1 MKYNHKKIETN
12 WQRIWDKKK
21 LYATSKNPR
30 KGKKRYVLDMFPY
43 PSGAGLHVGHPEGY
57 TATDIYSRYLR
68 MNGYDVLHPMGWDA
82 FGLPAENYAIQK
94 GVHPAKTT
102 ASNIKRFR
110 EQIKS
115 LGLSYDWDREIDTS
129 DPVYYKWTQWLF
141 LKLYEKGLAYRKEA
155 NVNWCPKDQTVLAN
169 EQVINGRCHR
179 CDSEVV
185 QKLLPQWFFKIT
197 DYADR
202 LLEGLD
208 HIDWPEPIKL
218 MQRNWIGKSEGA
230 ELEFGISNLE
240 SGIKRFVLLHGK
252 GSSPDKVFLP
262 WLKEN
267 LEKKGFE
274 VQVPAMPGGD
284 TPNDMEQMAYAKTNC
299 TFDESTVVLGHS
311 FGGVVALR
319 LLEQGIRMNKVILV
333 GTPFSGVFLD
343 GKVRESVLA
352 AVRKGF
358 NFGEIKKNAKSFVTL
373 YDLHDHVVPIMDGRS
388 FSKYLNSQHIEAV
401 GEKSHF
407 DNTVEPAIFNA
418 VVPSIKVFTTRP
430 DTIFG
435 ATYMVLAPENP
446 LIKNIEYRIEN
457 RGEVREYIEKAKK
470 KTELQRT
477 ALEKEKTGI
486 ELKGVKAINPA
497 TKEEIPVWIAD
508 YVLMGYGTGAIMAV
522 PAHDER
528 DFEFAKKYGLKV
540 VEVVKGGDIA
550 EEAYLGEGELVN
562 SGKYNGLDSKEARK
576 KITADLGKEK
586 IQYKLR
592 DWLISRQR
600 YWGAPIPIIHC
611 DNCGKMYP
619 VPEKDLPVKLPT
631 DVDFRPTGESPLARS
646 KSFNKVKCPNCKK
659 PARRET
665 DTMDTF
671 VDSSWYWLRYTD
683 PKNSKKPFDK
693 LRVHQWCPVDT
704 YVGGAEHAVLHLMY
718 ARFISKVLSDMG
730 YVKFNGSTDEPFAK
744 LRNQGLIL
752 GPDGQKMSKS
762 RGNVINPDDVVSE
775 FGADTMRM
783 YEMFMGPLEDA
794 KPWSTQGIR
803 GVKRFLD
810 KVWRL
815 FEKHDASPHPSPLRD
830 LPVRQAGRRGREGEV
845 ENLLHRTIK
854 KVTEDIVAFKF
865 NTAVSAMMIL
875 VNEFS
880 TSSNSIGK
888 KQMEAFLKILAP
900 FAPHLAEELWLKLG
914 HKTSIHKEKWPKY
927 DENLIKENLVSIIVQ
942 VNGRV
947 RSTMKVVADSD
958 EEHVREM
965 AQADSNVKKH
975 LEGKE
980 IKKVIYIPG
989 KIINYVIKESGFPPS
1004 RE

>member
-30 KGKKRYVLDMFPY
+30 KGKKQYVLDMFPY

-68 MNGYDVLHPMGWDA
+68 MNGFDVLHPMGWDA
-82 FGLPAENYAIQK
+82 FGLPAENYAIK
-94 GVHPAKTT
+94 EGVHPTKTT
-102 ASNIKRFR
+102 AANIKRFR

-115 LGLSYDWDREIDTS
+115 LGLSYDWDREINTS
-129 DPVYYKWTQWLF
+129 DPDYYKWTQWLF

-185 QKLLPQWFFKIT
+185 QKLLPQWFFRIT

-218 MQRNWIGKSEGA
+218 MQRNWIGRSEGA
-230 ELEFGISNLE
+230 EIEFGISNQ
-240 SGIKRFVLLHGK
+240 GIKRFVILHGRN
-252 GSSPDKVFLP
+252 GSPNSHLFP
-262 WLKEN
+262 WLKSQ
-267 LEKKGFE
+267 LEKKGYE
-274 VQVPAMPGGD
+274 VLAPALPHTQEPD
-284 TPNDMEQMAYAKTNC
+284 DEEQTEFVLKNC
-299 TFDESTVVLGHS
+299 ELDANTVIVGHS

-319 LLEQGIRMNKVILV
+319 LLEKGIRVNKVVLLC
-333 GTPFSGVFLD
+333 TPFSGEFLD
-343 GKVRESVLA
+343 KEPRPSVTKA
-352 AVRKGF
+352 CQKGF
-358 NFGEIKKNAKSFVTL
+358 DFKKIIYGAKDFILL
-373 YDLHDHVVPIMDGRS
+373 YDSTDYVVPMSDGEA
-388 FSKYLNSQHIEAV
+388 FAEKLNTALIKIAGQEPHLS
-401 GEKSHF
+401 GKK
-407 DNTVEPAIFNA
+407 EPAVLEEIT
-418 VVPSIKVFTTRP
+418 PSINVFTTRP

-435 ATYMVLAPENP
+435 ATYVVLAPEHP
-446 LIKNIEYRIEN
+446 LVQNIESRIEN
-457 RGEVREYIEKAKK
+457 RGEVDEYIQKAKK

-477 ALEKEKTGI
+477 ALEKEKTGV
-486 ELKGVKAINPA
+486 ELKGIKAINPA
-497 TKEEIPVWIAD
+497 TKEEIPIWVAD

-528 DFEFAKKYGLKV
+528 DFEFAKKHGLKV

-550 EEAYLGEGELVN
+550 EEAYPGEGELIN

-646 KSFNKVKCPNCKK
+646 KSFHKVKCSVCDL

-683 PKNSKKPFDK
+683 PKNKKEFASKKEIQK
-693 LRVHQWCPVDT
+693 WCPVDT

-718 ARFISKVLSDMG
+718 ARFFCKALYDMG
-730 YVKFNGSTDEPFAK
+730 YVKFNGSTDEPFRK

-762 RGNVINPDDVVSE
+762 RGNVISPDDVVAE

-794 KPWSTQGIR
+794 KPWSTEGIR

-815 FEKHDASPHPSPLRD
+815 FENSKFKNQNAKL
-830 LPVRQAGRRGREGEV
+830 QFKIQNETEG
-845 ENLLHRTIK
+845 LLHKTVK

-900 FAPHLAEELWLKLG
+900 FAPHLSEELWRQLG
-914 HKTSIHKEKWPKY
+914 HKTSIHKEKWPKH
-927 DENLIKENLVSIIVQ
+927 DENLIKEDLISIVVQ

-947 RSTMKVVADSD
+947 RSAIKVVTDSSED
-958 EEHVREM
+958 HVKEM
-965 AQADSNVKKH
+965 AQSDPNVRKY
-975 LEGKE
+975 LEGKT
-980 IKKVIYIPG
+980 IKKIIYVPE
-989 KIINYVIKESGFPPS
+989 KIINYVIH
-1004 RE
+1004 